1 MIRMKHGWIAGLLAL
16 TFTSQANARFFT
28 SFEGKQA
35 PSEGK
40 QVLRPDNYRVEMVD
54 QASLLQFLSRLSTDP
69 QKAELITLPTADGG
83 TRDFYIWK
91 TPLLEEPL
99 RTTYSNIQTFTAK
112 AKDNPG
118 VTAKIDYT
126 QRGFH
131 AMIYDGANTSFID
144 PYADVA
150 DGYYIVYYKK
160 DYKRPQG
167 QVMACGVGDGTLLP
181 DGQGNP
187 AENADGTLPPIG
199 LKQNGATR
207 KQYRLAL
214 ACTGEYAQAVGGA
227 TPTTASVLSAM
238 VTSINRV
245 NGIYERELSVT
256 LTMIGNNDLLVYI
269 DPNTDPFTANNNGGQ
284 LLGQNQMNTGSVIGS
299 ANYDIGHIFSTGGG
313 GIAGLGCVCRNNGN
327 QKARGV
333 TGSANP
339 VGDPYDVDYV
349 AHEMGHQ
356 FGGDHSFNRCSGTE
370 FEFTAFEPGSGST
383 IMAYA
388 GICGPVNNLQAHS
401 DAYFHTISLDEITD
415 YITNSTG
422 ANCPVTAPGN
432 TPPVLPTITDTF
444 VIPYRT
450 PFELMSPVATATLA
464 DTLTYCWEQ
473 WDLGDYQENESG
485 SATFTEGP
493 SFRSFMPQ
501 SERLRVFPRIDS
513 LVRNITSYRGE
524 RLSSVARWLNFK
536 VAARSIYNGFG
547 AFDFSDGM
555 VSLNVINTGQPFS
568 VTSPNLATDT
578 AFRNQSKNVTW
589 NVAQTDMAP
598 ISTPNVD
605 IFLSVDGG
613 YTYPFTLATGVP
625 NNGAATVTMPDTVSI
640 KARIKVKGAENV
652 FFDIS
657 NVDFVLAD
665 SSGGVSI
672 DDVAL
677 NNDLLIYPNPAVNQI
692 LVQNKG
698 RAATLSLVL
707 YNAVGQKVW
716 SGKVQ
721 QQLTIPVAAYARG
734 MYFLKVSDEQKGAQ
748 AVRPVTLQ

>member
-1 MIRMKHGWIAGLLAL
+1 MKYGLIAGFLAL
-16 TFTSQANARFFT
+16 TFTSQAQTTRFFT

-40 QVLRPDNYRVEMVD
+40 QVLHPDAYRVEMAD

-69 QKAELITLPTADGG
+69 QKAALITLPAPDGG
-83 TRDFYIWK
+83 LRDFYIWK
-91 TPLLEEPL
+91 TPMLEEPL
-99 RTTYSNIQTFTAK
+99 RSAYSNIQTFTAK
-112 AKDNPG
+112 AKDNPA

-131 AMIYDGANTSFID
+131 AMIYDGARTSFID

-160 DYKRPQG
+160 DYKRPQHEA
-167 QVMACGVGDGTLLP
+167 MSCGVGSELLP
-181 DGQGNP
+181 DGQGNSGENRDGSLP
-187 AENADGTLPPIG
+187 AIG

-238 VTSINRV
+238 VTSVNRV
-245 NGIYERELSVT
+245 NGIYERELAVT
-256 LTMIGNNDLLVYI
+256 MTLIGNNDLLVYI

-284 LLGQNQMNTGSVIGS
+284 LLGQNQSNTGSVIGS

-370 FEFTAFEPGSGST
+370 YDPTAYEPGSGST

-415 YITNSTG
+415 FITNGSG
-422 ANCPVTAPGN
+422 ANCPVTSPGN
-432 TPPVLPTITDTF
+432 TPPVLPSITDTF

-450 PFELMSPVATATLA
+450 PFELMAPVATADFS
-464 DTLTYCWEQ
+464 DTMTYCWEQ
-473 WDLGDYQENESG
+473 WDLGDFQENESG
-485 SATFTEGP
+485 GGSFTTGP
-493 SFRSFMPQ
+493 SFRSLMPTP
-501 SERLRVFPRIDS
+501 ERLRVFPRIDS
-513 LVRNITSYRGE
+513 LVKNLIAYRGE
-524 RLSSVARWLNFK
+524 RLPTVARWLNFK
-536 VAARSIYNGFG
+536 VAARSIYNGYG
-547 AFDFSDGM
+547 SFDFSDGM
-555 VSLNVINTGQPFS
+555 VSLNVINTGQPFA
-568 VTSPNLATDT
+568 VTSPNLATDS
-578 AFRNQSKNVTW
+578 AYRNQEKNITW
-589 NVAQTDMAP
+589 NVAQTDASP

-605 IFLSVDGG
+605 IFLSIDGG
-613 YTYPFTLATGVP
+613 YTYPYTLATGVP
-625 NNGAATVTMPDTVSI
+625 NNGAATVMMPDTFSV
-640 KARIKVKGAENV
+640 KARVKVKGAENV

-657 NVDFVLAD
+657 NADFVLAD
-665 SSGGVSI
+665 SDMVVSVN
-672 DDVAL
+672 DVVL
-677 NNDLLIYPNPAVNQI
+677 QNEVLVYPNPAVNQI
-692 LVQNKG
+692 HVENKSHSG
-698 RAATLSLVL
+698 SLSLEL
-707 YNAVGQKVW
+707 YSAVGQKIW

-721 QQLTIPVAAYARG
+721 KQVTIPVAAYARG
-734 MYFLKVSDEQKGAQ
+734 IYYLKVKDEQKGVK
-748 AVRPVTLQ
+748 AVKPVTLQ

>member
-1 MIRMKHGWIAGLLAL
+1 MKHGWIAGLLAL
-16 TFTSQANARFFT
+16 TLTSQANARFFT

-54 QASLLQFLSRLSTDP
+54 QASLLQFLSKLSADP
-69 QKAELITLPTADGG
+69 QKAELITLPTPEGG
-83 TRDFYIWK
+83 FRDFYIWK
-91 TPLLEEPL
+91 TPILEEPL

-144 PYADVA
+144 PYADIA
-150 DGYYIVYYKK
+150 DGYYIVYYKR
-160 DYKRPQG
+160 DYKRPLSQA
-167 QVMACGVGDGTLLP
+167 MSCGVGGELLP
-181 DGQGNP
+181 DGQRP
-187 AENADGTLPPIG
+187 TSENADGALPPIG
-199 LKQNGATR
+199 WKQNGATR

-256 LTMIGNNDLLVYI
+256 LTMIGNNDLLVYL
-269 DPNTDPFTANNNGGQ
+269 DPNTDPFTANNNGGM
-284 LLGQNQMNTGSVIGS
+284 LLGQNQTNTGSVIGS

-313 GIAGLGCVCRNNGN
+313 GIAGLGCVCRSNGN

-370 FEFTAFEPGSGST
+370 FDLTAFEPGSGST

-415 YITNSTG
+415 FITTGVG
-422 ANCPVTAPGN
+422 ANCPVISAGN
-432 TPPVLPTITDTF
+432 TPPVLPSITDTF

-450 PFELMSPVATATLA
+450 PFELLSPVATADFS
-464 DTLTYCWEQ
+464 DTITYCWEQ
-473 WDLGDYQENESG
+473 WDLGDFQENESG
-485 SATFTEGP
+485 SGSFTEGP

-501 SERLRVFPRIDS
+501 MERLRVFPRIDS
-513 LVRNITSYRGE
+513 LVKNIIAYRGE
-524 RLSSVARWLNFK
+524 RLPSVARWLNFK
-536 VAARSIYNGFG
+536 VAARNIYNGYG
-547 AFDFSDGM
+547 SFDFSDGM
-555 VSLNVINTGQPFS
+555 VSLNVINTGQPFT
-568 VTSPNLATDT
+568 VTSPNAATDT
-578 AFRNQSKNVTW
+578 AYRNQAKDITW
-589 NVAQTDMAP
+589 NVAQTDAAP

-613 YTYPFTLATGVP
+613 YTYPYTLATGVP
-625 NNGAATVTMPDTVSI
+625 NNGAATVTMPDTSSV
-640 KARIKVKGAENV
+640 KARVKVKGAGNV

-657 NVDFVLAD
+657 NADFVLAD
-665 SSGGVSI
+665 SGAVVSV
-672 DDVAL
+672 DDVTL
-677 NNDLLIYPNPAVNQI
+677 DNDVLIYPNPAVNQI
-692 LVQNKG
+692 RVENKG
-698 RAATLSLVL
+698 RASALSLIL
-707 YNAVGQKVW
+707 YSAVGQRVW
-716 SGKVQ
+716 SGEVRKQV
-721 QQLTIPVAAYARG
+721 TIPVATYARG
-734 MYFLKVSDEQKGAQ
+734 IYYLKVTDNQKGAQ
-748 AVRPVTLQ
+748 AVKPVTLQ